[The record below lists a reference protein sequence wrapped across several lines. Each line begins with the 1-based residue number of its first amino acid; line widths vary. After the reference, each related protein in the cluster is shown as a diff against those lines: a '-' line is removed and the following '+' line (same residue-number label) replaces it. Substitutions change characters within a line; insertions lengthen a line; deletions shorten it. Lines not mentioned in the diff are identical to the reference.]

1 MECGGTTSGLSCLRF
16 CRYELGDS
24 MGKAEH
30 VQLLG
35 DSCADS
41 WDVQLLGNSCADSW
55 NVQLLDFVASLPQSP
70 VRIDRVSSC

>member
-1 MECGGTTSGLSCLRF
+1 
-16 CRYELGDS
+16 

-55 NVQLLDFVASLPQSP
+55 NVQLLDFVRLNHK
-70 VRIDRVSSC
+70 VLCG